1 MLLTMRDKEGNS
13 VFLDDLGGKT
23 LFKQRWQFAPP
34 KSTRNQQ
41 HAFLFANPGAEIL
54 RFDIEGLKT
63 DVGIMSGS
71 QLRYIFFPGNVTAIR
86 FKTYHQGF

>member
-13 VFLDDLGGKT
+13 MFLDYLGGKT
-23 LFKQRWQFAPP
+23 LFKQRWQFASS

-41 HAFLFANPGAEIL
+41 YASLFANPGTEIP

-63 DVGIMSGS
+63 DVGVMSGS
-71 QLRYIFFPGNVTAIR
+71 QLRYVFFPGNITTVR